1 MGAKSLAGR
10 TSVTGFTFT
19 LEQIKSAPP
28 EVRLWLEQEIAAAFR
43 SLATTAPAPAHSP
56 ELSACTAEEALG
68 VFETIRHDFA
78 AAQVFLELGR
88 EQPVGHAPGLHAFSI
103 GEIKRRLRLEDD
115 RLADC
120 FGVINRSY
128 IQLRKDPEAA
138 LFGFDQANHV
148 FVHETTHRSIRSVW
162 EELVRLSAGPE
173 QSPAHAARPAP
184 FGFVPP
190 VVGPSEDIAAH

>member
-1 MGAKSLAGR
+1 M
-10 TSVTGFTFT
+10 TSFTFT
-19 LEQIKSAPP
+19 PEQIKSAPP
-28 EVRLWLEQEIAAAFR
+28 EVRLWIEQEIGAAFR
-43 SLATTAPAPAHSP
+43 SLATTAPAPAHHP
-56 ELSACTAEEALG
+56 ELSACAPENALR
-68 VFETIRHDFA
+68 VFEMIRHDFA

-88 EQPVGHAPGLHAFSI
+88 EQPVGHAPGIQAFSI
-103 GEIKRRLRLEDD
+103 GEIKRRLRLSDD

-120 FGVINRSY
+120 FGAINRSY
-128 IQLRKDPEAA
+128 VQVRNDPEAA

-148 FVHETTHRSIRSVW
+148 YVHETTHRNIRNLW

-173 QSPAHAARPAP
+173 PAPAHADRPAP